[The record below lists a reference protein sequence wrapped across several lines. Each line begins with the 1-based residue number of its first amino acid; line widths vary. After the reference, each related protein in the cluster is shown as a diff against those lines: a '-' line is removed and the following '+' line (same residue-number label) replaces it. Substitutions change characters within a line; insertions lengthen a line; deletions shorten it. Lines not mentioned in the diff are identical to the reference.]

1 VAANDTALKRVKAD
15 NVSLRFGLQ
24 AGENGLRLDLMA
36 IQVKIRLK
44 RQFFPFFQRN
54 IEQSKIS

>member
-44 RQFFPFFQRN
+44 RQFFPFPT
-54 IEQSKIS
+54 